1 MTKNILSRRKLLA
14 RTLQIPLGGLVLA
27 AAELSVA
34 EAADKACVDMDRLE
48 GGQKSIRESL
58 NYTNTSPDSTKTCAK
73 CGFFEAKGNGCGDC
87 MIFSGPAA
95 ATGHCDSW
103 SAKG

>member
-1 MTKNILSRRKLLA
+1 MTDKNFSRRKLLTQSLMVA
-14 RTLQIPLGGLVLA
+14 TGA
-27 AAELSVA
+27 AMAPA
-34 EAADKACVDMDRLE
+34 MAMAADKACVDMEHLDS
-48 GGQKSIRESL
+48 GQKSIRESL
-58 NYTNTSPDSTKTCAK
+58 NYTNTSPDAAKQCGK
-73 CGFFEAKGNGCGDC
+73 CGFFEATAGGCGNC